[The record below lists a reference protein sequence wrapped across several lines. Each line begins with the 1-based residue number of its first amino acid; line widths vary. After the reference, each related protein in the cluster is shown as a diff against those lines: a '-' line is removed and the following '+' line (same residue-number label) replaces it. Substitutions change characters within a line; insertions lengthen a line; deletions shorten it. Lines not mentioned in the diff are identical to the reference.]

1 MSQHYQ
7 NPAFY
12 QAFMSS
18 YHRTV
23 SSNRLRDTRWELI
36 SINGQSW
43 TYKKSKH
50 FPKHTAQHA
59 AVLSDESINR
69 TQRSKFFSLCMHDF
83 SFKYSVVQWSSFSL
97 SIKETR
103 NGPQWNSSFLS
114 QYLSNRPSRQI
125 SQTLSS
131 PNNVSLRKSNKTI
144 NSFSGW
150 EFLCRKIRIKKCP
163 TLANTIQVMTRKKL
177 VQI

>member
-1 MSQHYQ
+1 MIPVFPINQRNQ
-7 NPAFY
+7 EWA
-12 QAFMSS
+12 
-18 YHRTV
+18 TV
-23 SSNRLRDTRWELI
+23 
-36 SINGQSW
+36 
-43 TYKKSKH
+43 
-50 FPKHTAQHA
+50 
-59 AVLSDESINR
+59 
-69 TQRSKFFSLCMHDF
+69 KFFVS
-83 SFKYSVVQWSSFSL
+83 
-97 SIKETR
+97 
-103 NGPQWNSSFLS
+103 LS

-150 EFLCRKIRIKKCP
+150 KFLCRKIRTKKCP

>member
-114 QYLSNRPSRQI
+114 LNI
-125 SQTLSS
+125 SQTAPRGKLARLCQVLTMSRFVRAIKQLTAF
-131 PNNVSLRKSNKTI
+131 PVEN
-144 NSFSGW
+144 FSV
-150 EFLCRKIRIKKCP
+150 ERSESKNARH
-163 TLANTIQVMTRKKL
+163 
-177 VQI
+177 